1 MKSIDV
7 LVVDDDPLWTM
18 AVTDYLR
25 ADGLECA
32 SASSRAE
39 ARPLLAAGPRL
50 LILDQHLPD
59 GPGLDLVEAPGME
72 GRSLCRVLV
81 VTGHPRVEDAVQA
94 LRLGIDDYLTK
105 PVSLEVLRH
114 AVLRSLESLRLEKLA
129 SLEKWRDAQQRD
141 GSALVGAGLASL
153 LATVGQ
159 VAPSAAPVL
168 LTGETGSG
176 KSLVARAIHDA
187 SGRTGPYV
195 KVNCAALPSQLVEA
209 ELFGVERGAYTG
221 ATATRPGLFEL
232 ADQGTLLLDE
242 IGELELS
249 SQAKLLSVLDDGEA
263 RRVGG
268 SRPIRFKARIV
279 AATNRDLW
287 AEVAAKT
294 FRADLLYRLEILKL
308 DLPPLRNRPGDIEE
322 LCAYHL
328 SRLGDK
334 QRLAAGE
341 LERLQAYGWPGN
353 TRELFAV
360 LERAALLQSPPL
372 RPSAFLHGAAQPALP
387 PAATLPVAAFQEGR
401 EAPSERRKAS
411 LSQVEQSHILEVL
424 SACGGRRAQA
434 AALLG
439 IGPATLQRRLREY
452 RDAGI
457 EVPGFNL
464 QAADGPELASGD
476 LG

>member
-18 AVTDYLR
+18 AVVDYLR
-25 ADGLECA
+25 GDGLNCA
-32 SASSRAE
+32 TAASRLA

-50 LILDQHLPD
+50 LILDQNLPD

-129 SLEKWRDAQQRD
+129 SLEKWRDSQQRD
-141 GSALVGAGLASL
+141 GSAMVGAGLAGL
-153 LATVGQ
+153 LEEVAQ
-159 VAPSAAPVL
+159 IAPSAAPVL

-187 SGRTGPYV
+187 SGRSGPYV

-308 DLPPLRNRPGDIEE
+308 ELPPLRERPGDIAE

-328 SRLGDK
+328 GRLGDRH
-334 QRLAAGE
+334 RLADGE
-341 LERLQAYGWPGN
+341 LERLVAYGWPGN

-360 LERAALLQSPPL
+360 LERAALLQSSPL
-372 RPSAFLHGAAQPALP
+372 RPSAFLHGAAGP
-387 PAATLPVAAFQEGR
+387 PAATAAGGKRDSPR
-401 EAPSERRKAS
+401 EKRAIS
-411 LSQVEQSHILEVL
+411 LSQAEQSHILEVL
-424 SACGGRRAQA
+424 SSCGGRRAQA

-439 IGPATLQRRLREY
+439 IGSATLQRRLREY

-457 EVPGFNL
+457 EVPGIGLRAGEAPDF
-464 QAADGPELASGD
+464 AAGD